1 MLHRICGKLLE
12 CLEILNLNLFL
23 EKKILVCLV
32 HFSNKLVL
40 VSLQQDTTLLL
51 LRRRKLIIFLYW
63 FFSLIILSA
72 IKYKSCLGVSIS

>member
-12 CLEILNLNLFL
+12 CLEILNLNLL

-40 VSLQQDTTLLL
+40 VPLQQDTTLLL
-51 LRRRKLIIFLYW
+51 LRRRKSIIFLYW

-72 IKYKSCLGVSIS
+72 VKYKSCLGVSIS